1 MTTAVTSGVWSGI
14 NASPPGLAGLNTQ
27 HVRWGVPAGG
37 AGQSGYVFTG
47 RTVEVPLDGTT
58 FVLGTFTHQ
67 NFPIYGYQPGQ
78 FDVSLRV
85 HVTFSGGVLARD
97 FSFTFHHNETP
108 NVGPAPEDLV
118 DLPTLRSPETV
129 EIDGEEYALVIEGFL
144 QGGQLVTRFISRENG
159 SNSADIVAKL
169 VQIVKPVQ
177 IYMFKVLNPDGS
189 VFGSG
194 CFTYKGEEYPVD
206 IAHVIGGLGRGSK
219 LTEFWYHDPLV
230 GSLGL
235 NQLLSMSFQRG
246 ADGEPSRFA
255 INGFNIPGGASGI
268 TAGTATREK
277 PGPVTTHR
285 SEDKEH
291 GGEGRTLTFPGI
303 CRPGAPQEQKEPEV
317 PLVDL
322 VIVIDSSTSMK
333 PDATSLSNSVSAAIE
348 AAKSKCPSDLKVT
361 YLGIEGKFSDSL
373 FRTTIREHL
382 TKLGVAESAMRGRK
396 RGTVTSGGAQ
406 EDGGRAIEDVVT
418 HNDWRPNAKRA
429 ILFLGDEGMEGGDT
443 VDADDTAAA
452 NKAIGVAKG
461 GDVRVHTYLAK
472 SGADEKTRQANQAE
486 FARVAAET
494 GGKAF
499 TADDTIQDG
508 FQSLLE
514 EVICASK
521 QPTTPVEDCKC
532 CKECMERRVANA
544 AKP

>member
-1 MTTAVTSGVWSGI
+1 
-14 NASPPGLAGLNTQ
+14 
-27 HVRWGVPAGG
+27 
-37 AGQSGYVFTG
+37 
-47 RTVEVPLDGTT
+47 
-58 FVLGTFTHQ
+58 
-67 NFPIYGYQPGQ
+67 
-78 FDVSLRV
+78 
-85 HVTFSGGVLARD
+85 
-97 FSFTFHHNETP
+97 
-108 NVGPAPEDLV
+108 
-118 DLPTLRSPETV
+118 
-129 EIDGEEYALVIEGFL
+129 
-144 QGGQLVTRFISRENG
+144 
-159 SNSADIVAKL
+159 
-169 VQIVKPVQ
+169 VKPVQ
-177 IYMFKVLNPDGS
+177 TYMFKVLNPDGS

-235 NQLLSMSFQRG
+235 SELLSLNFQRG

-255 INGFNIPGGASGI
+255 INGFKLPGAASGI

-291 GGEGRTLTFPGI
+291 GNEGRTLVFPGI
-303 CRPGAPQEQKEPEV
+303 CRPGQVQPQPEPAV

-348 AAKSKCPSDLKVT
+348 AAKSKCPSDLKVS

-382 TKLGVAESAMRGRK
+382 TKLGVAESAIRGRK

-429 ILFLGDEGMEGGDT
+429 LLLLGDEGMEGGDN
-443 VDADDTAAA
+443 VDAEDIAAA
-452 NKAIGVAKG
+452 NKAIEVAKAG
-461 GDVRVHTYLAK
+461 NTRVHTYLAK
-472 SGADEKTRQANQAE
+472 SGADEKTRKANQAE

-499 TADDTIQDG
+499 TYEDTLQG
-508 FQSLLE
+508 FQELLE

-521 QPTTPVEDCKC
+521 QPEQPVVEDCKC
-532 CKECMERRVANA
+532 CKECMERKVAAA